1 MITRKDT
8 KIIQRFSFKLKE
20 KHTGWIR
27 VFQDRGVGTVSP
39 GNYPEELIF
48 FYFSPS
54 CLLNCGEYTKL
65 SILTI
70 SKCTA
75 QWH

>member
-1 MITRKDT
+1 M
-8 KIIQRFSFKLKE
+8 RFLNMWEFLR
-20 KHTGWIR
+20 IR